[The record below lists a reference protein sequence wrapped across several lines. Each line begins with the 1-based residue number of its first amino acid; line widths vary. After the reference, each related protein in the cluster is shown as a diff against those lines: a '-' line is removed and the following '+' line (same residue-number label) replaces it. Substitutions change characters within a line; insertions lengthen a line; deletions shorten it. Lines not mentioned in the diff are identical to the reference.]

1 MQLMIRPSTRKFRP
15 GHKGMNALPKT
26 TLKRGRE
33 DEGGSEP
40 ATKRQTRSASG
51 IKVQTF
57 ATWFP
62 VTGGRSTPITYGS
75 LKPDGGGGTM
85 AWAFLRVRDF
95 VDINTNAM
103 ASLPPGIK
111 EAREKYP
118 GKHFKAGH
126 LLNAAFGGPGNKPK
140 NLTIL
145 SASGNSRHKRFD
157 NNIKEAFRLLT
168 KAYEALCSMGLPP
181 DQAALCVMIKVRAKG
196 AWDDEELPDRLICTH
211 LSCKAQLLGQ
221 SDVASA
227 IKALPVEPGPALMST
242 YFGLINGAEIAM
254 STALKIIPN
263 P

>member
-1 MQLMIRPSTRKFRP
+1 M
-15 GHKGMNALPKT
+15 PKPAA
-26 TLKRGRE
+26 KRGRE
-33 DEGGSEP
+33 EESGSES

-51 IKVQTF
+51 SKVQTF
-57 ATWFP
+57 GTWFP
-62 VTGGRSTPITYGS
+62 QTGGRSTPVTYGN

-95 VDINTNAM
+95 VDINTNAV

-111 EAREKYP
+111 DARAKYP

-126 LLNAAFGGPGNKPK
+126 LLNAAFGGPGNKAR

-168 KAYEALCSMGLPP
+168 KAYEVLCSMGLPP
-181 DQAALCVMIKVRAKG
+181 DEAVLSVMIKVKAKG
-196 AWDDEELPDRLICTH
+196 AWDDVELPDRSICTH
-211 LSCKAQLLGQ
+211 LSCKAVLTGQ
-221 SDVASA
+221 ADVDGA
-227 IKALPVEPGPALMST
+227 IKALAVQPSAALVST
-242 YFGLINGAEIAM
+242 YNGLINGAEIAI
-254 STALKIIPN
+254 STALKTIPN